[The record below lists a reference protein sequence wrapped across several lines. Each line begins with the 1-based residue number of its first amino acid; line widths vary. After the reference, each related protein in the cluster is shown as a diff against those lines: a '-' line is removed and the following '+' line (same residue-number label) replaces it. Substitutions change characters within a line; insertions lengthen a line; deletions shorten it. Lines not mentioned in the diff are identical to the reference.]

1 MCRDDKTKKTKL
13 TVINNLSASHP
24 YHQMILIEQRN
35 IIRMIS
41 MFEGDKEYFM
51 KDDLDVVILN
61 LLENEL
67 CPLKTTELGAK
78 MKGNQQEP
86 RVLHPW

>member
-1 MCRDDKTKKTKL
+1 
-13 TVINNLSASHP
+13 
-24 YHQMILIEQRN
+24 MILIEQRN

-51 KDDLDVVILN
+51 KDDLDVVIFN
-61 LLENEL
+61 LLEEEL
-67 CPLKTTELGAK
+67 CPVETTELRAK